1 MFASGIE
8 WNPTELY
15 STCYH
20 VFHHHK
26 STEKKYHFEKNKVL
40 LSFNRRNYMVVIFA
54 EFRESDKIRCNHV
67 IAFMIPLRW
76 VAELEN
82 MKLLDKNI
90 DNN

>member
-26 STEKKYHFEKNKVL
+26 STEKNIVL
-40 LSFNRRNYMVVIFA
+40 KKIKFSYLSIDVVVIFA
-54 EFRESDKIRCNHV
+54 EFRESDKIRRNHV
-67 IAFMIPLRW
+67 VAFTIPLRW

>member
-26 STEKKYHFEKNKVL
+26 STEKNIVL
-40 LSFNRRNYMVVIFA
+40 KKIKFSYLS
-54 EFRESDKIRCNHV
+54 
-67 IAFMIPLRW
+67 
-76 VAELEN
+76 
-82 MKLLDKNI
+82 I
-90 DNN
+90 DAITWW

>member
-1 MFASGIE
+1 
-8 WNPTELY
+8 
-15 STCYH
+15 
-20 VFHHHK
+20 
-26 STEKKYHFEKNKVL
+26 
-40 LSFNRRNYMVVIFA
+40 MVVIFA

-90 DNN
+90 DNNW